1 MMMQKAFCETY
12 HVGANHRI
20 EVEVPAEFGNQV
32 KLIILPDND
41 AGVSNESR
49 EMMALQEKTG
59 FATSVLG
66 DPAEDVWNDL

>member
-1 MMMQKAFCETY
+1 MMQNAFCETY

-20 EVEVPAEFGNQV
+20 EIEVPVGLGDQV
-32 KLIILPDND
+32 KVILVADND
-41 AGVSNESR
+41 AGVNNESR
-49 EMMALQEKTG
+49 EMMTLQEKTG